1 MTKYTFELDNFIF
14 DKIEMQEFDD
24 IAQIFVN
31 GELIAEYKFGGA
43 GCSFIYHADTR
54 NLIDT
59 LVGVLY
65 DKAEVKVEENVQEGF
80 PD

>member
-1 MTKYTFELDNFIF
+1 MTKYTFELDNYAS
-14 DKIEMQEFDD
+14 KIEMHEFDD

-31 GELIAEYKFGGA
+31 GELIAEYKFAGA
-43 GCSFIYHADTR
+43 GCSFIYHSDSR
-54 NLIDT
+54 KLIDT

-65 DKAEVKVEENVQEGF
+65 DKGEVKAEDNVQEVF

>member
-1 MTKYTFELDNFIF
+1 MTKYTFELDNYAS
-14 DKIEMQEFDD
+14 KIEMQEFDD

-31 GELIAEYKFGGA
+31 GELIAEYQFGGA
-43 GCSFIYHADTR
+43 GCSFIYEADPR
-54 NLIDT
+54 KLIDT

-65 DKAEVKVEENVQEGF
+65 DQAEVKVEDNVQEGF